1 MTVHRAPFGAPRPS
15 LSVGAALAAV
25 ALVVVEVS
33 RVARRGPVRVGGWA
47 PNPRL
52 RGPRGGPAGARV
64 PRPVVRARVG
74 GPFWKLFKKK
84 SVESDLTLVRE
95 SIFLFFH
102 IVKLSFAGQRT
113 LRPTTQFQ
121 VGPVGI

>member
-52 RGPRGGPAGARV
+52 RGPRGGPAARGARAGG
-64 PRPVVRARVG
+64 RAVLET
-74 GPFWKLFKKK
+74 FQKK

-102 IVKLSFAGQRT
+102 IIKLSFAGQRT